1 MLRSFANSLPSNREK
16 FQGQKVEKQLAK
28 KYLLRRWELI
38 RDKNLP
44 VLVALFFVVTLL
56 PGGLGGL
63 SHSCCASA
71 ERKTRNC
78 QPNASRFKGNN
89 KAFQKAVGFAQFVK

>member
-28 KYLLRRWELI
+28 RYLLRRWELI

-44 VLVALFFVVTLL
+44 VLIALFFVVTLL

-63 SHSCCASA
+63 SHSDPVVLQQQEKQETVSQTQV
-71 ERKTRNC
+71 EV
-78 QPNASRFKGNN
+78 PI
-89 KAFQKAVGFAQFVK
+89 